1 MKRFFSAFLAALMI
15 VMMIVP
21 VNVGAADNASFSIT
35 ASKDSVN
42 IGEEVTFTVHFSGA
56 EGVSVLSVMP
66 VYDTAVFELVSGNFV
81 TITGDFDGTLGVF
94 MSMSPMNLANA
105 DIFQF
110 TLKAKAA
117 ASAKTV
123 ACSYT
128 LQNINA
134 SWVTSDIPFTATDAT
149 VSVVCNHT
157 FGAWEKHNAEQHKHT
172 CSACGETAY
181 EAHKWDDGVVTT
193 PATHLTEGEKTYT
206 CTVCDEKKTEKI
218 EKTTEHTYSA
228 WTKHD
233 DKQHKKSCAC
243 GDIVYADHNWN
254 AGEITKPASHV
265 ATGVKTYT
273 CTDCGET
280 KTETLPKTEDHD
292 FGPWKKHN
300 AEQHKR
306 SCECGEIEYAS
317 HNWDAGEITKK
328 PTCKDEGVKTYTC
341 KDCGETK
348 TESIAKT
355 NDHTYGAWTKDTAD
369 NHKHTCEICGK
380 TETEAHKWNAGEI
393 TKPASHVSTGIKTYT
408 CTECSETKTDTLPKT
423 EGHGF
428 GKWEKHNAEQHKH
441 SCECGEIE
449 YADHNWDAGEI
460 TKKPTCKDEGVKTYT
475 CKDCGE
481 TKTES
486 IAKTNDHTYG
496 AWTKDTADNHKHTC
510 EICGKTETEAHKWN
524 AGEITKPA
532 SHVSTGIKT
541 YTCTEC
547 SEIKTET
554 LDKTTD
560 HAYGEWTKHD
570 DKQHKHSCE
579 CGDTVYAD
587 HNWNAGEIT
596 KAPTCKDTGVKTYT
610 CVDCKATKT
619 EVMDKTTD
627 HKYGDWAK
635 ENETAHKHICSV
647 CGKTESADHTWNA
660 GEVTKAPTCKD
671 TGVKTYTC
679 TACGATKTETLDK
692 TTEHKWNAGEVTKA
706 PTCKDTGVKTSTCTV
721 CGETKTDII
730 PTTTNHVFGAWE
742 KCDET
747 VHTHACSVCGKTEN
761 RSHEWDKGVITIQ
774 PSAGKDGEAVYTCT
788 VCGEQ
793 KTIILSATHKCAY
806 GDYKYNDNF
815 HWQECSICLGK
826 QNTQTHA
833 WDNGTVI
840 EPATHTTVG
849 KIEYTCTVCD
859 ITKTETLPLIK
870 EHTYSAWTSH
880 DGAIHKHTCECGS
893 VEYEAHNFGEW
904 TVVTA
909 PTTTAVGI
917 EKATCADCGVTV
929 EREIEKLPE
938 APKPTNAYAVTF
950 KGLYGTENAEYSV
963 TAKIGEAIVF
973 DLEMTREGYSF
984 GGWFTS
990 EDGTEA
996 FDISLGKN
1004 DTSDIVLYAR
1014 WIKNEEAIKI
1024 VVEGATLVNEIGAI
1038 KAGETVNVPTIVLGE
1053 GEKVEWYADAALTIP
1068 FDFDNEIDYVA
1079 SVTLYAKIVK
1089 DNASENTE
1097 TSENESTETTAT
1109 TTTESTDE
1117 TASVIVPIIIIVVVA
1132 AAAGIVIAV
1141 IVIKK
1146 KKA

>member
-21 VNVGAADNASFSIT
+21 VNVGAADQATVTVIAS
-35 ASKDSVN
+35 ADSVKV
-42 IGEEVTFTVHFSGA
+42 GDEVTFTVAISNAENVFSIAVIPSYDKDVYELMSGA
-56 EGVSVLSVMP
+56 WLLSGMLADFSVTEGNGVIAFDS
-66 VYDTAVFELVSGNFV
+66 AK
-81 TITGDFDGTLGVF
+81 TI
-94 MSMSPMNLANA
+94 NENA
-105 DIFQF
+105 LTF
-110 TLKAKAA
+110 TLKVKKP
-117 ASAKTV
+117 SANSAVSAEVILKNLMNDTIPNSTSGTTV
-123 ACSYT
+123 T
-128 LQNINA
+128 I
-134 SWVTSDIPFTATDAT
+134 
-149 VSVVCNHT
+149 VCEHT

-172 CSACGETAY
+172 CSACGETSY

-206 CTVCDEKKTEKI
+206 CTVCGEKKTEKI
-218 EKTTEHTYSA
+218 EKTTDHAYGA

-233 DKQHKKSCAC
+233 DKQHKKSCEC

-280 KTETLPKTEDHD
+280 KTETLPKTEGHG
-292 FGPWKKHN
+292 FGKWEKHN

-306 SCECGEIEYAS
+306 SCECGEIEYAD
-317 HNWDAGEITKK
+317 HNWNAGEITKK

-408 CTECSETKTDTLPKT
+408 CTEC
-423 EGHGF
+423 
-428 GKWEKHNAEQHKH
+428 
-441 SCECGEIE
+441 
-449 YADHNWDAGEI
+449 
-460 TKKPTCKDEGVKTYT
+460 
-475 CKDCGE
+475 GE
-481 TKTES
+481 T
-486 IAKTNDHTYG
+486 
-496 AWTKDTADNHKHTC
+496 
-510 EICGKTETEAHKWN
+510 
-524 AGEITKPA
+524 
-532 SHVSTGIKT
+532 
-541 YTCTEC
+541 
-547 SEIKTET
+547 KTET

-706 PTCKDTGVKTSTCTV
+706 PTCKDTGVKISTCTV

-761 RSHEWDKGVITIQ
+761 RSHEWDKGVTTIQ

-793 KTIILSATHKCAY
+793 KTVVLSATHKCSY
-806 GDYKYNDNF
+806 GDYKYNDTF

-826 QNTQTHA
+826 QNTKTHT

-859 ITKTETLPLIK
+859 ITKTETLSLIK

-880 DGAIHKHTCECGS
+880 DGAIHKHVCECGDI
-893 VEYEAHNFGEW
+893 EYAAHSFSEW

-929 EREIEKLPE
+929 EREIAKLPE
-938 APKPTNAYAVTF
+938 IPQ
-950 KGLYGTENAEYSV
+950 TEES
-963 TAKIGEAIVF
+963 T
-973 DLEMTREGYSF
+973 T
-984 GGWFTS
+984 
-990 EDGTEA
+990 
-996 FDISLGKN
+996 
-1004 DTSDIVLYAR
+1004 
-1014 WIKNEEAIKI
+1014 
-1024 VVEGATLVNEIGAI
+1024 VET
-1038 KAGETVNVPTIVLGE
+1038 T
-1053 GEKVEWYADAALTIP
+1053 
-1068 FDFDNEIDYVA
+1068 
-1079 SVTLYAKIVK
+1079 
-1089 DNASENTE
+1089 
-1097 TSENESTETTAT
+1097 TETTET
-1109 TTTESTDE
+1109 TVTTSTTETDPADE
-1117 TASVIVPIIIIVVVA
+1117 TAPVIVPIIIIVVVA

>member
-1 MKRFFSAFLAALMI
+1 MKKFFSAFLAALMI

-254 AGEITKPASHV
+254 AGEITTPASHV

-280 KTETLPKTEDHD
+280 KTETLPKTEGHD

-306 SCECGEIEYAS
+306 SCECGEIEYAD
-317 HNWDAGEITKK
+317 HNWDAGEVTKK

-408 CTECSETKTDTLPKT
+408 CTEC
-423 EGHGF
+423 
-428 GKWEKHNAEQHKH
+428 
-441 SCECGEIE
+441 
-449 YADHNWDAGEI
+449 
-460 TKKPTCKDEGVKTYT
+460 
-475 CKDCGE
+475 GE
-481 TKTES
+481 T
-486 IAKTNDHTYG
+486 
-496 AWTKDTADNHKHTC
+496 
-510 EICGKTETEAHKWN
+510 
-524 AGEITKPA
+524 
-532 SHVSTGIKT
+532 
-541 YTCTEC
+541 
-547 SEIKTET
+547 KTET

-793 KTIILSATHKCAY
+793 KTVVLSATHKCAY
-806 GDYKYNDNF
+806 GDYKYNDHF

-929 EREIEKLPE
+929 EREIAKLPE
-938 APKPTNAYAVTF
+938 IPQ
-950 KGLYGTENAEYSV
+950 TEES
-963 TAKIGEAIVF
+963 T
-973 DLEMTREGYSF
+973 T
-984 GGWFTS
+984 
-990 EDGTEA
+990 
-996 FDISLGKN
+996 
-1004 DTSDIVLYAR
+1004 
-1014 WIKNEEAIKI
+1014 
-1024 VVEGATLVNEIGAI
+1024 VET
-1038 KAGETVNVPTIVLGE
+1038 T
-1053 GEKVEWYADAALTIP
+1053 
-1068 FDFDNEIDYVA
+1068 
-1079 SVTLYAKIVK
+1079 
-1089 DNASENTE
+1089 
-1097 TSENESTETTAT
+1097 TETTET
-1109 TTTESTDE
+1109 TVTTSTTETDPADE
-1117 TASVIVPIIIIVVVA
+1117 TAPVIVPIIIIVVVA

>member
-21 VNVGAADNASFSIT
+21 VNVGAADQATVTVIAS
-35 ASKDSVN
+35 ADSVKV
-42 IGEEVTFTVHFSGA
+42 GDEVTFTVAISNAENVFSIAVIPSYDKDVYELMSGA
-56 EGVSVLSVMP
+56 WLLSGMLADFSVTEGNGVIAFDS
-66 VYDTAVFELVSGNFV
+66 AK
-81 TITGDFDGTLGVF
+81 TI
-94 MSMSPMNLANA
+94 NENA
-105 DIFQF
+105 LTF
-110 TLKAKAA
+110 TLKVKKP
-117 ASAKTV
+117 SANSAVSAEVILKNLMNDTIPNSTSGTTV
-123 ACSYT
+123 T
-128 LQNINA
+128 I
-134 SWVTSDIPFTATDAT
+134 
-149 VSVVCNHT
+149 VCEHT

-172 CSACGETAY
+172 CSACGETSY

-206 CTVCDEKKTEKI
+206 CAVCDEKKTEKI
-218 EKTTEHTYSA
+218 EKTTDHAYGA

-265 ATGVKTYT
+265 ATGMKTYT

-280 KTETLPKTEDHD
+280 KTETLPKTEGHD
-292 FGPWKKHN
+292 FGKWEKHN

-306 SCECGEIEYAS
+306 SCECGEIEYA
-317 HNWDAGEITKK
+317 D
-328 PTCKDEGVKTYTC
+328 
-341 KDCGETK
+341 
-348 TESIAKT
+348 
-355 NDHTYGAWTKDTAD
+355 
-369 NHKHTCEICGK
+369 
-380 TETEAHKWNAGEI
+380 HKWDAGEI
-393 TKPASHVSTGIKTYT
+393 TKPASHVATGIKTYT
-408 CTECSETKTDTLPKT
+408 CTECGETKTETLPKT

-532 SHVSTGIKT
+532 SHVSTGVKT

-547 SEIKTET
+547 GETKTET

-706 PTCKDTGVKTSTCTV
+706 PTCKDTGVKTSACTV

-929 EREIEKLPE
+929 EREIAKLPE
-938 APKPTNAYAVTF
+938 IPQ
-950 KGLYGTENAEYSV
+950 TEES
-963 TAKIGEAIVF
+963 T
-973 DLEMTREGYSF
+973 T
-984 GGWFTS
+984 
-990 EDGTEA
+990 
-996 FDISLGKN
+996 
-1004 DTSDIVLYAR
+1004 
-1014 WIKNEEAIKI
+1014 
-1024 VVEGATLVNEIGAI
+1024 VET
-1038 KAGETVNVPTIVLGE
+1038 T
-1053 GEKVEWYADAALTIP
+1053 
-1068 FDFDNEIDYVA
+1068 
-1079 SVTLYAKIVK
+1079 
-1089 DNASENTE
+1089 
-1097 TSENESTETTAT
+1097 TETTET
-1109 TTTESTDE
+1109 TVTTSITETDPADE
-1117 TASVIVPIIIIVVVA
+1117 TAPVIVPIIIIVVVA

>member
-21 VNVGAADNASFSIT
+21 VNVGAADQATVTVIAS
-35 ASKDSVN
+35 ADSVKV
-42 IGEEVTFTVHFSGA
+42 GDEVTFTVAISNAENVFSIAVIPSYDKDVYELMSGA
-56 EGVSVLSVMP
+56 WLLSGMLADFSVTEGNGVIAFDS
-66 VYDTAVFELVSGNFV
+66 AK
-81 TITGDFDGTLGVF
+81 TI
-94 MSMSPMNLANA
+94 NENA
-105 DIFQF
+105 LTF
-110 TLKAKAA
+110 TLKVKKP
-117 ASAKTV
+117 SANSAVSAEVILKNLMNDTIPNSTSGTTV
-123 ACSYT
+123 T
-128 LQNINA
+128 I
-134 SWVTSDIPFTATDAT
+134 
-149 VSVVCNHT
+149 VCEHT

-172 CSACGETAY
+172 CSACGETSY

-218 EKTTEHTYSA
+218 EKTTDHAYGA

-273 CTDCGET
+273 CTECGET
-280 KTETLPKTEDHD
+280 KTETLPKTEGHD
-292 FGPWKKHN
+292 FGKWEKHNAEQHKRSCECGEIEYADHKWDAGEITKPASHVATGIKTYTCTECGETKTETLPKTEGHGFGKWEKHN

-408 CTECSETKTDTLPKT
+408 CTEC
-423 EGHGF
+423 
-428 GKWEKHNAEQHKH
+428 
-441 SCECGEIE
+441 
-449 YADHNWDAGEI
+449 
-460 TKKPTCKDEGVKTYT
+460 
-475 CKDCGE
+475 GE
-481 TKTES
+481 T
-486 IAKTNDHTYG
+486 
-496 AWTKDTADNHKHTC
+496 
-510 EICGKTETEAHKWN
+510 
-524 AGEITKPA
+524 
-532 SHVSTGIKT
+532 
-541 YTCTEC
+541 
-547 SEIKTET
+547 KTET

-692 TTEHKWNAGEVTKA
+692 TTEHKWNAGEVIKA

-793 KTIILSATHKCAY
+793 KTVVLSATHKCAY
-806 GDYKYNDNF
+806 GDYKYNDHF

-929 EREIEKLPE
+929 EREIAKLPE
-938 APKPTNAYAVTF
+938 IPQ
-950 KGLYGTENAEYSV
+950 TEES
-963 TAKIGEAIVF
+963 T
-973 DLEMTREGYSF
+973 T
-984 GGWFTS
+984 
-990 EDGTEA
+990 
-996 FDISLGKN
+996 
-1004 DTSDIVLYAR
+1004 
-1014 WIKNEEAIKI
+1014 
-1024 VVEGATLVNEIGAI
+1024 VET
-1038 KAGETVNVPTIVLGE
+1038 T
-1053 GEKVEWYADAALTIP
+1053 
-1068 FDFDNEIDYVA
+1068 
-1079 SVTLYAKIVK
+1079 
-1089 DNASENTE
+1089 
-1097 TSENESTETTAT
+1097 TETTET
-1109 TTTESTDE
+1109 TVTTSTTETDPADE
-1117 TASVIVPIIIIVVVA
+1117 TAPVIVPIIIIVVVA